1 MLHLEQPLLR
11 LEQGITKHI
20 PTVVFR
26 SFRFKTVVLFVSCL
40 SVVCRFY
47 KNIISILQILGNLQR
62 FFVCRFCVNSD
73 LIKLVCLLFV
83 CCLFVRSKKIIL
95 LSYRKPIIYKGFLF
109 VDFPI
114 FDSTCVVQCVLWCA
128 LLCALLCVGRKIA
141 PLQVLYI

>member
-1 MLHLEQPLLR
+1 MRKSSKVKR
-11 LEQGITKHI
+11 LQGITKHI

-26 SFRFKTVVLFVSCL
+26 SFRLKTVVLFVSCL

-47 KNIISILQILGNLQR
+47 KNIVSILQILDNLQR

-73 LIKLVCLLFV
+73 LIKLVRLSFVCQLFV
-83 CCLFVRSKKIIL
+83 VSKKIIL

-114 FDSTCVVQCVLWCA
+114 FDSTCVVRCVVYCVA
-128 LLCALLCVGRKIA
+128 LCVVLCVGRKIV